1 MLLFPNAKIN
11 IGLNITRRLKS
22 GLHAIES
29 CFCPVEI
36 HDVIEV
42 KKSNSSN
49 LIETGIP
56 ITCKEKD
63 NLILK
68 VLHEIKIKDQQ
79 HWNIIEKSMIKVIQ
93 SWNGTAHNL
102 YTEGGVVI
110 AGKTGTAQI
119 KSLTDQ
125 DLTVREEYQE
135 VRDNIEDR
143 DHALF
148 ASYGPIP
155 NPNIAVVVIVENGES
170 GSAVAA
176 PIAKKMIEAYQKIT
190 FIDEQ

>member
-1 MLLFPNAKIN
+1 
-11 IGLNITRRLKS
+11 
-22 GLHAIES
+22 
-29 CFCPVEI
+29 
-36 HDVIEV
+36 
-42 KKSNSSN
+42 
-49 LIETGIP
+49 
-56 ITCKEKD
+56 
-63 NLILK
+63 
-68 VLHEIKIKDQQ
+68 
-79 HWNIIEKSMIKVIQ
+79 
-93 SWNGTAHNL
+93 
-102 YTEGGVVI
+102 VI

-135 VRDNIEDR
+135 VRGNIKNR